1 LAQTSEG
8 QTIKV
13 PEAPNRSGLDAYFKI
28 SERGSTM
35 RTELFAGLTTFLTM
49 AYILFLNPAILGSIP
64 DNTGTQLAFP
74 QVLTVT
80 ALAAGVMTI
89 AMGVYGKYPF
99 AIAAGLGLNA
109 FVTFTLVGQ
118 LGLTWPQAM
127 GVIVIEGVV
136 ISILVLTGL
145 RQMIMDAI
153 PLDLK
158 LAIGIGIGLFLA
170 IIGFVNGG
178 LVQRTTTDSPVP
190 PLQINPDLTTLRVL
204 VFLVTLALTAALIA
218 RNTRGAILIG
228 IAFGTLVA
236 MAINIIWGHKLIWGP
251 DSGIAQFPSSI
262 TASPDFNLVG
272 NFNFGVFS
280 VLSFWTAIAAIVSV
294 MLSDFFDTMGTAVGL
309 GKEAGLL
316 DQGGRL
322 PGIKRV
328 LFVDGVA
335 AAVGGAVSA
344 SSNTTY
350 IESGA
355 GIGDG
360 GRTGLTSV
368 VVGVLFL
375 AAMFF
380 SPIAGIVPPEATAP
394 ALIIVGYLMMK
405 SVGDIDWRDPAIG
418 IPALLTI
425 TLMPFTYSITNG
437 VAAGFVSY
445 TLIKVLQGKARDV
458 HPLTYIVS
466 ILFIGY
472 FVRGLLA

>member
-316 DQGGRL
+316 DQDGRL

>member
-8 QTIKV
+8 QTVRV
-13 PEAPNRSGLDAYFKI
+13 PEAPRRGALDEYFKI
-28 SERGSTM
+28 TERGSTM
-35 RTELFAGLTTFLTM
+35 RTEILAGITTWLTM
-49 AYILFLNPAILGSIP
+49 AYILFVNPQILGTIP
-64 DNTGTQLAFP
+64 DNMGTSLAFP

-89 AMGVYGKYPF
+89 AMGVIGKYPF

-178 LVQRTTTDSPVP
+178 IVVAGQGTVVT
-190 PLQINPDLTTLRVL
+190 INPDLTTLRIL
-204 VFLVTLALTAALIA
+204 VFLLTLGVTAALIA
-218 RNTRGAILIG
+218 RNVRGAILIG
-228 IAFGTLVA
+228 IAFGTIAA
-236 MAINIIWGHKLIWGP
+236 MVINIGWGDKLIWAAVGP
-251 DSGIAQFPSSI
+251 GVAQIPSDVV
-262 TASPDFNLVG
+262 ASPDFGLVG

-280 VLSFWTAIAAIVSV
+280 VLSFATALAAIVSV

-316 DQGGRL
+316 DDEGRL

-328 LFVDGVA
+328 LLVDGVA
-335 AAVGGAVSA
+335 AAAGGAVSS

-360 GRTGLTSV
+360 ARTGLSSV

-375 AAMFF
+375 FAMFF
-380 SPIAGIVPPEATAP
+380 SPIAGVVPPEATAP

-405 SVGDIDWRDPAIG
+405 SVGDISWRDPAIG

-445 TLIKVLQGKARDV
+445 TLIKVLQGKGRDV
-458 HPLTYIVS
+458 HPLTYVVS
-466 ILFIGY
+466 LLFIGY